1 MQELRL
7 VAVTEDG
14 RFAVLAGPG
23 GVRFRLRVDEQLR
36 AAVRLDRAR
45 LGQLQIELESHVRP
59 REIQA
64 RIRAGETAEEVAAEA
79 GVPVEN
85 IRRFEGPVLAERA
98 WVAEQARAVVP
109 RRAEGRH
116 RSLADLVTDSL
127 RDRGVPVEDLG
138 WDSWRREDGT
148 WTVRLT
154 YPAGK
159 SVRLAT
165 WRYDPD
171 RRTVLPEDEDAA
183 TLTTDQQAVVRPIRR
198 LAPVRSGEKL
208 PAGERVYD
216 LEADGGLEPPLHWE
230 RDADQPSDADRG
242 DELPPG
248 TEELPEV
255 TQLPLP
261 GSARARRG
269 GTEDAAVESR
279 PPQRASSADEAE
291 HDENTVEEEQGS
303 GSRAAGRVQAAEES
317 DDATAEG
324 PRDGAEGAD
333 EGPEAETPAAR
344 AAEPARRRAGRRAAV
359 PSWDD
364 ILLGTRRP
372 D

>member
-79 GVPVEN
+79 GVPVEH

-98 WVAEQARAVVP
+98 WMAEQARAVVP
-109 RRAEGRH
+109 RRGEGRH
-116 RSLADLVTDSL
+116 RTLADLVTDTL
-127 RDRGVPVEDLG
+127 RERGVSVEDLG
-138 WDSWRREDGT
+138 WDSWRRDDGT

-165 WRYDPD
+165 WRFDPD

-183 TLTTDQQAVVRPIRR
+183 TLTTDEQAVVRPIRR
-198 LAPVRSGEKL
+198 LAPVRSGEQP

-230 RDADQPSDADRG
+230 RDSDRPVFQDRA
-242 DELPPG
+242 ELLPPG
-248 TEELPEV
+248 TEELPGV

-261 GSARARRG
+261 GSDRSRRA
-269 GTEDAAVESR
+269 GT
-279 PPQRASSADEAE
+279 
-291 HDENTVEEEQGS
+291 
-303 GSRAAGRVQAAEES
+303 RAATPELAEAAEDES
-317 DDATAEG
+317 EDSPEHG
-324 PRDGAEGAD
+324 PGHEHGAD
-333 EGPEAETPAAR
+333 PSATEPAAR
-344 AAEPARRRAGRRAAV
+344 AEEPAEEPAAEETDKDTVAQSPAAQAGEPARRRAGRRAAV

-372 D
+372 E